1 MVVLRPILFI
11 LKNVRHDNNIN
22 FGPSIYTNKSFL
34 KNMYYVVL
42 LNFWSY
48 LVLRLRICS

>member
-34 KNMYYVVL
+34 KKHVL
-42 LNFWSY
+42 CSVIEF
-48 LVLRLRICS
+48 LVLFGIEIAQL